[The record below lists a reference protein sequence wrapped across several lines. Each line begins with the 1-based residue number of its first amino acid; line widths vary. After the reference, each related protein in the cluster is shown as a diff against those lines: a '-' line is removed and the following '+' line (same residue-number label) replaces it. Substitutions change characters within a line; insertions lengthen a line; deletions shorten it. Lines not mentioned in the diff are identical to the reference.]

1 MALSYGIHIVLFIC
15 SLLKE
20 FPAAAINTVDHI
32 NNLMLESDCVHLQLL
47 LVYYHLF
54 GWHRSTVYLEESLDM
69 IRNVSVISIYYL
81 LFELLVI
88 FGISGYNN

>member
-54 GWHRSTVYLEESLDM
+54 G
-69 IRNVSVISIYYL
+69 
-81 LFELLVI
+81 
-88 FGISGYNN
+88 